1 MRIGVVADCHIGNH
15 QLFKGKSE
23 AGINE
28 RCKAALRALKT
39 MYLLAAVK
47 GVDRIYIAGDLFDTS
62 SPSPQ
67 IVAAVM
73 DIIAEADEEPG
84 SRTSHRRIE
93 TVILKGNHDSNSPNP
108 GDHALGPLTHV
119 ARVVAE
125 SATTMG
131 NVLLFP
137 FQPKPAEWLHD
148 AFAFIRPPPGT
159 VVISHFGIADASTPS
174 YMQHGGV
181 SEKLL
186 DSLAEEYRLGA
197 WLSGDWH
204 AHKQFH
210 LPSAPSCQTYQIGAL
225 VPTGFDNPGGDELYG
240 SLLVFDPLD
249 PASTMDRVVVV
260 GPRFYYS
267 PDEPGMSPLTYI
279 KLRIDQAHREEECA
293 EAVAAGAL
301 GGYVLA
307 PDTET
312 AAPAT
317 GAQVADEFAAAEV
330 SNVDEAL
337 DAYVDKMP
345 GLDPATRTEVK
356 DLCRKYLHAGK

>member
-15 QLFKGKSE
+15 QLFRGRTE

-47 GVDRIYIAGDLFDTS
+47 NVDRVYIAGDLFDTS

-73 DIIAEADEEPG
+73 DIIAEADEGPG
-84 SRTSHRRIE
+84 RCRIE

-108 GDHALGPLTHV
+108 GDHALGPLAHV
-119 ARVVAE
+119 ALVVE
-125 SATTMG
+125 GVTTLG
-131 NVLLFP
+131 NTLLLP
-137 FQPKPAEWLHD
+137 FQPKPTEWLRD
-148 AFAFIRPPPGT
+148 AFESIRPSQGT
-159 VVISHFGIADASTPS
+159 VVISHFGISDAETPS

-181 SEKLL
+181 SENLL
-186 DSLAEEYRLGA
+186 DSLAGEYRLGA

-204 AHKQFH
+204 AHKRFY
-210 LPSAPSCQTYQIGAL
+210 LPSAPYCQTYQIGAL

-240 SLLVFDPLD
+240 SLLVLD
-249 PASTMDRVVVV
+249 PSDPAGTMTRVVVG
-260 GPRFYYS
+260 GPRFFYS
-267 PDEPGMSPLTYI
+267 PDEPGMSRLTYL

-293 EAVAAGAL
+293 EAVAAGTL

-337 DAYVDKMP
+337 DVYVDKMP